1 LGGGLGALNGRDG
14 HVPVGNAMR
23 WVEARHAMKTVLVV
37 MRARL
42 SGVVYDQK
50 SDHKFRVE
58 GFYRDA
64 SAMLHY
70 NQSGRIG

>member
-1 LGGGLGALNGRDG
+1 
-14 HVPVGNAMR
+14 VPVGNAMR
-23 WVEARHAMKTVLVV
+23 WVEARHALKTVLVV

-58 GFYRDA
+58 GSIEILVGSYT
-64 SAMLHY
+64 S
-70 NQSGRIG
+70 QSSGRIG